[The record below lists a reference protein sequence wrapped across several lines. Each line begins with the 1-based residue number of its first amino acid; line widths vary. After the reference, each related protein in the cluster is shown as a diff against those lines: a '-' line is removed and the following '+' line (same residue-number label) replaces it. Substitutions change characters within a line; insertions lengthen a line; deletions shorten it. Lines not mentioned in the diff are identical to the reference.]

1 MHSSFANAS
10 DHRVSGPQNTIRQAS
25 YGSHHPPARSLLGNL
40 PGTRN
45 SYWSNTSRFGGNR
58 GQSNFGNSHGSGR
71 FGNSRFGGANFA
83 NASFSGFGS
92 SSLASERFDHFG
104 GFDRGFNHFD
114 RFGHFGFGYGGFGGP
129 WYGGG
134 GGADFWFLGDLFGL
148 ALDFTRFAV
157 FPPFGYL
164 GWNVLD
170 LGLQA
175 LNSDFGGNDNGY
187 GSYDNGN
194 YQQQAYAPL
203 CPEYY
208 SDENPGCALQF

>member
-1 MHSSFANAS
+1 MHSSLANAS
-10 DHRVSGPQNTIRQAS
+10 GRRVYGPQNTIRQAF
-25 YGSHHPPARSLLGNL
+25 YGSHRPPARSSLGSL
-40 PGTRN
+40 SGRRN
-45 SYWSNTSRFGGNR
+45 SYWASTSRFSSNR
-58 GQSNFGNSHGSGR
+58 NQSNFGHS
-71 FGNSRFGGANFA
+71 FGNSRFGGSNFA
-83 NASFSGFGS
+83 NASFSRSGPSRFGSNGFDGFGRFGGS
-92 SSLASERFDHFG
+92 FNRFDRFDHFG
-104 GFDRGFNHFD
+104 Y
-114 RFGHFGFGYGGFGGP
+114 GYGD
-129 WYGGG
+129 G

-175 LNSDFGGNDNGY
+175 LNSDFGGDNGY

-208 SDENPGCALQF
+208 SDENPGCAQQF